1 MTFDKISPSND
12 DRRNEIE
19 KVQKF
24 ILFARLPLSEIE
36 AAASL
41 YLDAIQSEFPLEVAD
56 VIAKRRESE
65 AFNDSFLRA
74 IREGAIFVGLQQWL
88 DDESLIED
96 YIKSKDIS
104 NEIDPL
110 MFSRVRSDFY
120 YFSKCQSM

>member
-1 MTFDKISPSND
+1 MSFDKIATSNE

-41 YLDAIQSEFPLEVAD
+41 YLDAIQGEFPLEVAD
-56 VIAKRRESE
+56 VIAKRRESD

-110 MFSRVRSDFY
+110 MFSRVRADFY
-120 YFSKCQSM
+120 YFSRCQSM

>member
-1 MTFDKISPSND
+1 MTIDQLGPGSD
-12 DRRNEIE
+12 ERLDQIE

-41 YLDAIQSEFPLEVAD
+41 YLDVLQNEFPLEVAD

-74 IREGAIFVGLQQWL
+74 IREGAIFVSLKSWL
-88 DDESLIED
+88 EDESLIED

-104 NEIDPL
+104 HEIDPL

-120 YFSKCQSM
+120 YFAKCQNM